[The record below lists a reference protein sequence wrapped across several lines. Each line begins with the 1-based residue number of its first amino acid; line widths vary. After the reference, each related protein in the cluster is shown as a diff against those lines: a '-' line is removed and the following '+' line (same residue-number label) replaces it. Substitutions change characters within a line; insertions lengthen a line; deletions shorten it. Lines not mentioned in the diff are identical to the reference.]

1 MINVDGN
8 MVSITGLDEFEARL
22 KRLKTD
28 SPGFERR
35 LRGAI
40 KKILGEARANLRK
53 DAADGLQMKSDPRHA
68 YKAVRFAVY
77 KRIFGGQVNILS
89 KKTAGAPSS
98 YKPQRTLQPK
108 QRGGN
113 RRQKNSRNM
122 DIYEGADRGFIL
134 RFLNAGTDDREIKF
148 ASDDRRERVN
158 RGSRGGNLQKY
169 GKTINTGYRGKI
181 GARNWFGQASQA
193 ELEKVAGHMQNL
205 IDRIIEDEFI

>member
-8 MVSITGLDEFEARL
+8 MVSITGLDEFEAKL

-77 KRIFGGQVNILS
+77 KRIFGGQVNILN

-98 YKPQRTLQPK
+98 YKPQRKLQPK

-122 DIYEGADRGFIL
+122 DIYEGTDRGFIL

>member
-89 KKTAGAPSS
+89 KKMAGAPSS

>member
-53 DAADGLQMKSDPRHA
+53 DAAAGLQMKSDPRNA

-77 KRIFGGQVNILS
+77 KRIFGGQVNILR

-98 YKPQRTLQPK
+98 YKPQRTLQPG

-113 RRQKNSRNM
+113 RRQRTSRNM

-134 RFLNAGTDDREIKF
+134 RFLNAGTVDRAIKF
-148 ASDDRRERVN
+148 ASDERREHVH
-158 RGSRGGNLQKY
+158 RGSRGGNLKKY
-169 GKTINTGYRGKI
+169 GETINTGFRGKI

-193 ELEKVAGHMQNL
+193 EMEKAAAHMQNL